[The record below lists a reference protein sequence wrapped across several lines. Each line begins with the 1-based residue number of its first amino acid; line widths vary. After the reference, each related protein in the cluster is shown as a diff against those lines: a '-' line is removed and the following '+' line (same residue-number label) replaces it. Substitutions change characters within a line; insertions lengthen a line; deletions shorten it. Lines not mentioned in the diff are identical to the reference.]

1 MARIFISEEA
11 EIAKTTLEPSP
22 IHHSLGM
29 ATCRESEP
37 GFPAANTERR
47 TWTCHQIIWKNLH
60 GITARVTMF
69 WRAPLPLT
77 SSSIIRIWS
86 GLLAAEG
93 PPLPLVFHHPI
104 LYCSCVWCL
113 RNGPATAE
121 LRSWNWYDLSWNA
134 EPQIIEL
141 ISC

>member
-47 TWTCHQIIWKNLH
+47 T
-60 GITARVTMF
+60 
-69 WRAPLPLT
+69 
-77 SSSIIRIWS
+77 
-86 GLLAAEG
+86 
-93 PPLPLVFHHPI
+93 
-104 LYCSCVWCL
+104 
-113 RNGPATAE
+113 
-121 LRSWNWYDLSWNA
+121 
-134 EPQIIEL
+134 
-141 ISC
+141 